1 MEQRDDGAARGI
13 AADRAPGDEVIAE
26 HQQEADAGDDPAQV
40 VAQRPPEELRLGR
53 RRDRGRRQ
61 RGHHGEP
68 FARRQAL
75 GGLDGQRA
83 IVGKPALPVMAA
95 RAARTGEGDE
105 AFRPRAADEMQVIGG
120 GQDRELPE
128 IAGDVPVQFRLAV
141 EPAHLPADTVAEH
154 VGVLAVADVS
164 VLVAGI
170 DADGVVH
177 ALGEIGLRLA
187 VAHDAEQREGD
198 FVHDALRVLEEQG
211 EVAIDAVADLAAF
224 GVDAEGLGDGEL
236 AVLGEMH
243 VGDEGLDGF
252 GSDGVG
258 GGAERERDGERW
270 DRRKA
275 EQAFHGGKS
284 HDWAG
289 LSETRGTAR
298 SASSEISKNVRS
310 ENPKLWATMLLG
322 NDWTSVLRLRTVP
335 L

>member
-1 MEQRDDGAARGI
+1 M
-13 AADRAPGDEVIAE
+13 
-26 HQQEADAGDDPAQV
+26 
-40 VAQRPPEELRLGR
+40 
-53 RRDRGRRQ
+53 
-61 RGHHGEP
+61 
-68 FARRQAL
+68 
-75 GGLDGQRA
+75 
-83 IVGKPALPVMAA
+83 
-95 RAARTGEGDE
+95 
-105 AFRPRAADEMQVIGG
+105 
-120 GQDRELPE
+120 
-128 IAGDVPVQFRLAV
+128 
-141 EPAHLPADTVAEH
+141 
-154 VGVLAVADVS
+154 
-164 VLVAGI
+164 
-170 DADGVVH
+170 
-177 ALGEIGLRLA
+177 
-187 VAHDAEQREGD
+187 
-198 FVHDALRVLEEQG
+198 HDALRVLEEQG

-224 GVDAEGLGDGEL
+224 GIDAEGLGDGEL

-258 GGAERERDGERW
+258 GGAERERDCERGE
-270 DRRKA
+270 RRKA